1 MFTNHLK
8 KIGLEKA
15 YDYIEKNPEQNI
27 PKLMEWVDR
36 FAGNGEDS
44 FPAQRNAIRKVVN
57 DPESNWYQLIMRVV
71 KETDKEVLKTIFT
84 NFFICLLVWLFS

>member
-8 KIGLEKA
+8 KIWLEKA

-84 NFFICLLVWLFS
+84 NFFIKIHRFKI

>member
-44 FPAQRNAIRKVVN
+44 FPAQRNAIRKVVRN
-57 DPESNWYQLIMRVV
+57 PTGIS
-71 KETDKEVLKTIFT
+71 
-84 NFFICLLVWLFS
+84 

>member
-27 PKLMEWVDR
+27 PKLIPVGFRIIDDLADCVPLSWE
-36 FAGNGEDS
+36 
-44 FPAQRNAIRKVVN
+44 
-57 DPESNWYQLIMRVV
+57 
-71 KETDKEVLKTIFT
+71 
-84 NFFICLLVWLFS
+84 